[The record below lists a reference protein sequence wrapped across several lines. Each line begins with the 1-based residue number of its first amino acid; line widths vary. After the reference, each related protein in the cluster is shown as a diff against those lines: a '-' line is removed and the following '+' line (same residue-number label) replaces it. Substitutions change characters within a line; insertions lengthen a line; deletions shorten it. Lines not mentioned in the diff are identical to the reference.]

1 MVTTAFAAVTGR
13 YTVIPKMQSKPL
25 GATAN
30 ASRFTAECGNREKIF
45 AS

>member
-13 YTVIPKMQSKPL
+13 YTVTLKMQLKPL

-30 ASRFTAECGNREKIF
+30 ASRFTVKCGNRERIF